1 MYAHVRYVQ
10 SSVNLTSGV
19 VLDVGSG
26 VVTCAGVLEG
36 RELPGALSCLPPEAS
51 VSKLVDMVHTV
62 TLACEE
68 SARVKLQVSIVI
80 TGMVCTFDC
89 VECVCTYCKI
99 ISQKKAITVPRVL
112 NKQFYDCIYILF
124 TFPRRWK

>member
-1 MYAHVRYVQ
+1 M
-10 SSVNLTSGV
+10 

-26 VVTCAGVLEG
+26 IVTCAGVLEG

-80 TGMVCTFDC
+80 TGMVCMFDC
-89 VECVCTYCKI
+89 VECVCIVKSYPRRKPLHCQEFSTYSSMTAYTYYLHFHGGGNKTSNCLDTKI
-99 ISQKKAITVPRVL
+99 ILIRHL
-112 NKQFYDCIYILF
+112 Y
-124 TFPRRWK
+124 